1 MEVSLVVKIR
11 LRGISYSVSLFFL
24 SVITI
29 KMREEMD
36 DPGIEVS
43 MSYRFKELYPK
54 YNFDIVD
61 SFCCLV
67 IKSYSTLLQTHGL

>member
-1 MEVSLVVKIR
+1 MVKIR

-67 IKSYSTLLQTHGL
+67 IKSYSTLLQTRGL

>member
-1 MEVSLVVKIR
+1 MVKIK
-11 LRGISYSVSLFFL
+11 LRGISYSLSLFFFL
-24 SVITI
+24 SAITI

-61 SFCCLV
+61 SCCCLV
-67 IKSYSTLLQTHGL
+67 TKSYFILLQTHGL

>member
-36 DPGIEVS
+36 DPGIEIS

-61 SFCCLV
+61 SCCCLV
-67 IKSYSTLLQTHGL
+67 IKSYSTLLQTHEL